1 MARVTVED
9 CVVKVPNRFELVLM
23 AANRA
28 RQISAGDQPTVTE
41 DNDKN
46 PVIAL
51 REIADETITADEMR
65 DTVIRGL
72 QRHVEVDEPE
82 DDDLSSQML
91 VQQLAVGMAAQAE
104 MGAGGASTAA
114 PAEDTDDGEDDLAG

>member
-28 RQISAGDQPTVTE
+28 RQISAGDQPTVME

-51 REIADETITADEMR
+51 REIADETITAEDMR

-82 DDDLSSQML
+82 DDDLSSQMMG
-91 VQQLAVGMAAQAE
+91 QQLAVGMAAQAE
-104 MGAGGASTAA
+104 MGASGTSTAA
-114 PAEDTDDGEDDLAG
+114 PAEETDDGEDDLAG

>member
-28 RQISAGDQPTVTE
+28 RQISAGDQPTVME

-51 REIADETITADEMR
+51 REIADETITAEDMR

-91 VQQLAVGMAAQAE
+91 GQQLAVGMAAQAE
-104 MGAGGASTAA
+104 MGASGASSAA
-114 PAEDTDDGEDDLAG
+114 PAEETDDGEDDLAG

>member
-9 CVVKVPNRFELVLM
+9 CVVRVPNRFELVLM

-28 RQISAGDQPTVTE
+28 RQISAGDEPTVLE

-51 REIADETITADEMR
+51 REIADETITADDMR

-82 DDDLSSQML
+82 DDDLSSQMMG
-91 VQQLAVGMAAQAE
+91 QQLAVGMAAQAE
-104 MGAGGASTAA
+104 MGAPAA
-114 PAEDTDDGEDDLAG
+114 PAEETDDGGDDLAG

>member
-65 DTVIRGL
+65 DTVIRSL

>member
-28 RQISAGDQPTVTE
+28 RQISAGDQPTVME

-51 REIADETITADEMR
+51 REIADETITAEDMR

-91 VQQLAVGMAAQAE
+91 GQQLAVGMAAQAE
-104 MGAGGASTAA
+104 MGASGASSAA
-114 PAEDTDDGEDDLAG
+114 PAEETDDGGDDLAG

>member
-1 MARVTVED
+1 
-9 CVVKVPNRFELVLM
+9 M

-28 RQISAGDQPTVTE
+28 RQISAGDQPTVME

-51 REIADETITADEMR
+51 REIADETITAEDMR

-91 VQQLAVGMAAQAE
+91 GQQLAVGMAAQAE
-104 MGAGGASTAA
+104 MGASGASSAA
-114 PAEDTDDGEDDLAG
+114 PAEETDDGEDDLAG

>member
-28 RQISAGDQPTVTE
+28 RQISAGDQPTVME

-51 REIADETITADEMR
+51 REIADETITAEDMR

-82 DDDLSSQML
+82 EDDMSSQML
-91 VQQLAVGMAAQAE
+91 GQQLAVGMAAQAE
-104 MGAGGASTAA
+104 MGASGASSAA
-114 PAEDTDDGEDDLAG
+114 PAEETDDGEDDLAG

>member
-28 RQISAGDQPTVTE
+28 RQISAGDHPTVME

-51 REIADETITADEMR
+51 REIADETITAEDMR

-82 DDDLSSQML
+82 EDDMSSQML
-91 VQQLAVGMAAQAE
+91 GQQLAVGMAAQAE
-104 MGAGGASTAA
+104 MGASGASSAV
-114 PAEDTDDGEDDLAG
+114 PAEETDDGEDDLAG

>member
-28 RQISAGDQPTVTE
+28 RQISAGDQPTVLE

-51 REIADETITADEMR
+51 REIADETITAEDMR

-82 DDDLSSQML
+82 EDDMSSQML
-91 VQQLAVGMAAQAE
+91 GQQLAVGMAAQAE
-104 MGAGGASTAA
+104 MGASGASSAA
-114 PAEDTDDGEDDLAG
+114 PAEETDDGEDDLAG